1 MAPIEAPTESVEE
14 PTRPSPSW
22 FRRPLFWLVG
32 LILVVVGLGLGFI
45 SLWTVRPDLLPQHA
59 YYDFIVN
66 RQVTERLVDP
76 ALLKVEQWEILGE
89 EREVL
94 FVHPASSGSVA
105 LVYPVHIEAGTTFQA
120 DLAVAPEAW
129 ALEGD
134 GVTFSLYVE
143 DDGGIHLVYSRY
155 VDPKHH
161 QQDRRWVPM
170 RVNLA
175 HFGGK
180 LVRIILVVGSGP
192 AGDRHYDWAGW
203 GKPRLEQPIW
213 P

>member
-1 MAPIEAPTESVEE
+1 MPPKEGTAKKP
-14 PTRPSPSW
+14 RPSPARA
-22 FRRPLFWLVG
+22 RRLLLYLAG
-32 LILVVVGLGLGFI
+32 LAALVVGLGLC
-45 SLWTVRPDLLPQHA
+45 LVLLRPGLLPQRTT
-59 YYDFIVN
+59 YDLIAN

-76 ALLKVEQWEILGE
+76 ALLKVERWQILGQ

-94 FVHPASSGSVA
+94 FVHPAASGSVT
-105 LVYPVHIEAGTTFQA
+105 LVYPVRIEPLTTFHA
-120 DLAVAPEAW
+120 DLALAPEAW

-143 DDGGIHLVYSRY
+143 DDAGLHLVESAY

-170 RVNLA
+170 RVNLSPY
-175 HFGGK
+175 GGE
-180 LVRIILVVGSGP
+180 LARLILVVGSGP
-192 AGDRHYDWAGW
+192 AGDQRYDWAGW
-203 GKPRLEQPIW
+203 GEPRLERPDW